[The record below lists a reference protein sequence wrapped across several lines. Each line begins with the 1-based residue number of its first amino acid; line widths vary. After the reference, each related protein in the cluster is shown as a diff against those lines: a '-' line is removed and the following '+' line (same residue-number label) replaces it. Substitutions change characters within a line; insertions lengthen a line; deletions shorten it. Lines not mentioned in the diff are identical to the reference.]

1 MDKEKEKLI
10 IDNIKN
16 LAKKINKTPRRKDY
30 IKEYKTEVFENFGGY
45 SKLVEKAGFIP
56 NKRTNLTKEEIIN
69 RFVKYYKEHY
79 IVPSSMH
86 IPKELPSYDI
96 IFNKFGS
103 YDNFLRELNLN
114 REILN
119 HFAAYSKEDLIK
131 FLQEKVDEG
140 IIKQSKDLKV
150 NPELPFLETIQYV
163 FNKKMTFNELM
174 IAIDRPK
181 LIKNIKKP
189 EHKEYSKEQL
199 IEIYQELS
207 DELNIK
213 EYGATSKDLLE
224 HRGINLYIIDK
235 YFGSINNLREILGYK
250 TIERE
255 KFQKYN
261 KEEIRQILIK
271 KIKSKGK
278 MLKIREIEADEDL
291 PSIKTICKLFGET
304 KIENLYKKIMNR

>member
-1 MDKEKEKLI
+1 
-10 IDNIKN
+10 
-16 LAKKINKTPRRKDY
+16 
-30 IKEYKTEVFENFGGY
+30 
-45 SKLVEKAGFIP
+45 
-56 NKRTNLTKEEIIN
+56 
-69 RFVKYYKEHY
+69 
-79 IVPSSMH
+79 
-86 IPKELPSYDI
+86 
-96 IFNKFGS
+96 
-103 YDNFLRELNLN
+103 
-114 REILN
+114 
-119 HFAAYSKEDLIK
+119 
-131 FLQEKVDEG
+131 
-140 IIKQSKDLKV
+140 
-150 NPELPFLETIQYV
+150 
-163 FNKKMTFNELM
+163 MTFNELM

-207 DELNIK
+207 DELNKK

>member
-69 RFVKYYKEHY
+69 RFVKYYREHH

-131 FLQEKVDEG
+131 FLQ
-140 IIKQSKDLKV
+140 
-150 NPELPFLETIQYV
+150 
-163 FNKKMTFNELM
+163 
-174 IAIDRPK
+174 
-181 LIKNIKKP
+181 
-189 EHKEYSKEQL
+189 
-199 IEIYQELS
+199 
-207 DELNIK
+207 
-213 EYGATSKDLLE
+213 
-224 HRGINLYIIDK
+224 
-235 YFGSINNLREILGYK
+235 
-250 TIERE
+250 
-255 KFQKYN
+255 
-261 KEEIRQILIK
+261 
-271 KIKSKGK
+271 
-278 MLKIREIEADEDL
+278 
-291 PSIKTICKLFGET
+291 
-304 KIENLYKKIMNR
+304 